1 MHFFK
6 DKIIEFNHKHSRFA
20 MELNGNIDEASKI
33 SESIVNGNHIKYII
47 IISIGHTNDYWI

>member
-6 DKIIEFNHKHSRFA
+6 DKIIEFNHKYSRFA

-47 IISIGHTNDYWI
+47 ISIGHTNDYWI

>member
-1 MHFFK
+1 
-6 DKIIEFNHKHSRFA
+6 

-47 IISIGHTNDYWI
+47 IIIIIIISIGHTNDYWI